1 MLRQAVFGG
10 RFDEKKVA
18 PHVGDADG
26 CAIDNESHLRLG
38 GMRAVILFRYHG
50 WSLFA
55 GRFSQ

>member
-1 MLRQAVFGG
+1 
-10 RFDEKKVA
+10 
-18 PHVGDADG
+18 VGDADG